1 MQSLEPRLNR
11 VPLLRKSD
19 NLSIREILAMTS
31 VYELPS
37 VQTLGKGKGGSPTGG
52 GCVIFSWQENE
63 RFGYPRLFWRII
75 AWPCCGKLTA
85 VKTGYPLTSITWP
98 YRGLRSW
105 LIEFA
110 CFLKLSVDKLV
121 VFKWSQAGF
130 NCLNAQEIK
139 CVYERHY
146 ENFDFKLTSDAE
158 IQTVFTNRE
167 VKGSWLCLAWSRS
180 TSNFYLQLVKI
191 WQVFT
196 WKNYAASRNFFI
208 DSWSWQSFVSSYDVF
223 YCIFPLD
230 VQNEIQLL
238 SRFFCYW
245 WLVCLLGFWFR
256 IPPLVEVIG
265 NSISDGIVFKNELI
279 LLHLAWCLRRFRSLR
294 RFWPYL
300 MAFRSCIST
309 GKP

>member
-1 MQSLEPRLNR
+1 
-11 VPLLRKSD
+11 
-19 NLSIREILAMTS
+19 MTS

-37 VQTLGKGKGGSPTGG
+37 VQTLGRGKGGSPTGG

-75 AWPCCGKLTA
+75 AWPCCGELTA

-196 WKNYAASRNFFI
+196 WKIYAASRNVFI

-238 SRFFCYW
+238 SRFFCCS
-245 WLVCLLGFWFR
+245 WLVCLLGFWLR

-265 NSISDGIVFKNELI
+265 FRFRMVSFLKWAYSTWPCLMLEKVEESKAILALLDGLQE
-279 LLHLAWCLRRFRSLR
+279 LHLDW
-294 RFWPYL
+294 
-300 MAFRSCIST
+300 
-309 GKP
+309 